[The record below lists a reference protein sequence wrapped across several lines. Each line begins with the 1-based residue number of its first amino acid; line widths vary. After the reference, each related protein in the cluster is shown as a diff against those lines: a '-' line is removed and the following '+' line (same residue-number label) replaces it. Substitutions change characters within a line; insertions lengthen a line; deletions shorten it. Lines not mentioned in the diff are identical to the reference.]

1 MAVHIDMDALQAW
14 TDRSEVLDE
23 TLEVAPAWGL
33 AATLGL
39 DEQPGPGW
47 QLPPMWHQL
56 YFLNRTPSTELGE
69 DGASRNDPLLPPVPL
84 PELMWA
90 GAELSLH
97 APLRLGVPTRR
108 TSRITQLSLKN
119 GSRGPMVFVTLERE
133 LAQGGQVAVVER
145 TQTVFLGPAVETS
158 AARPVKPGAEA
169 TREQAWLVN
178 EAVLFRF
185 SALTFNAH
193 RIHYDLSYATRQAG
207 YPTLVV
213 HGPLQA
219 LLLAETFRQ
228 WHPARVPSS
237 IVFRARAP
245 LFAGEPVR
253 VCAAPDAAGEN
264 LLWTESKDG
273 GVAMAARFI
282 EADAPRPA

>member
-1 MAVHIDMDALQAW
+1 MTQIDMDALQAW

-23 TLEVAPAWGL
+23 VLDAAPAWGL

-47 QLPPMWHQL
+47 VLPPMWHQL
-56 YFLNRTPSTELGE
+56 YFLNRTPSAALAD
-69 DGASRNDPLLPPVPL
+69 DGASRNDPLMPPVPL
-84 PELMWA
+84 PEVMWA
-90 GAELSLH
+90 GAELSLC
-97 APLRLGVPTRR
+97 APLRIGVATRR
-108 TSRITQLSLKN
+108 TSRITQLSLKT
-119 GSRGPMVFVTLERE
+119 GSRGPMVFVTLERQ

-145 TQTVFLGPAVETS
+145 TQTVFLGPAV
-158 AARPVKPGAEA
+158 AAGATRPVDAGAVA
-169 TREQAWLVN
+169 TRERAWLVN

-193 RIHYDLSYATRQAG
+193 RIHYDLSYATQQAG

-228 WHPARVPSS
+228 WHPRRKLAG
-237 IVFRARAP
+237 IAFRARAP
-245 LFAGEPVR
+245 LFAGKPVMVR
-253 VCAAPDAAGEN
+253 AGPDGADGHR
-264 LLWTESKDG
+264 LWTGSADG
-273 GVAMAARFI
+273 GVAM
-282 EADAPRPA
+282 EASFGQADSPHPVV